1 VVRAIAGAR
10 RVSIFAK
17 RRSIR
22 IAVLAV
28 ALPVFAV
35 GLRISWTRSGLELG
49 ALQGGAILQMMALV
63 PVTVAFSTWQLKLM
77 AAAAGASARWWPA
90 SRVVTLGTLS
100 GLLPISSGQV
110 VRGGAVIY
118 WGARIEAASYAVALD
133 ALVWLGVASL
143 YAGVAAT
150 ILGIHSLGGLLLALG
165 GIFSVLAVLVGRRTR
180 LSWSQGI
187 ALQAGRLA
195 GVMIEAIR
203 LALSFVALSAPI
215 ELTRASVLVAASPYA
230 SLLFFLPGGLGAREG
245 ITAVAAAAVG
255 LSAGVAFI
263 AAALN
268 RVVGLAVLL
277 AWEGFLMV
285 LGAGAG
291 WWTRR
296 QPGAGGGRAREGD
309 RVLE

>member
-1 VVRAIAGAR
+1 
-10 RVSIFAK
+10 
-17 RRSIR
+17 
-22 IAVLAV
+22 LW
-28 ALPVFAV
+28 
-35 GLRISWTRSGLELG
+35 ISWTRSGLELG
-49 ALQGGAILQMMALV
+49 ALQGEAILLMIALV
-63 PVTVAFSTWQLKLM
+63 PFTVAFSTWQLKLM

-118 WGARIEAASYAVALD
+118 WGAGIEAASYAVALD

-150 ILGIHSLGGLLLALG
+150 ILGIHAVGAPLLALG

-187 ALQAGRLA
+187 ALHAGRLG
-195 GVMIEAIR
+195 GVTIEAIR
-203 LALSFVALSAPI
+203 LALSFVALSAPL

-245 ITAVAAAAVG
+245 ITAAAAAAVG
-255 LSAGVAFI
+255 VSAGVAFI

-277 AWEGFLMV
+277 AWEGFLV
-285 LGAGAG
+285 LLGSGAVGG
-291 WWTRR
+291 L
-296 QPGAGGGRAREGD
+296 PGNRVPGPAGGGRRGD
-309 RVLE
+309 

>member
-1 VVRAIAGAR
+1 MVRVIVAGAR

-17 RRSIR
+17 RRSVR

-49 ALQGGAILQMMALV
+49 MLRAEAILLMIALV
-63 PVTVAFSTWQLKLM
+63 PFTVACSTWQLKLM
-77 AAAAGASARWWPA
+77 TAAAGASVPWWPA
-90 SRVVTLGTLS
+90 ARVVTLGALS

-110 VRGGAVIY
+110 VRGGALIY
-118 WGARIEAASYAVALD
+118 WGAGIEAASYAVALD

-143 YAGVAAT
+143 YAGVAGM

-245 ITAVAAAAVG
+245 ITAAAAAAVG
-255 LSAGVAFI
+255 VSAGVAFI

-277 AWEGFLMV
+277 AWEGFLV
-285 LGAGAG
+285 LLGSGAVGG
-291 WWTRR
+291 L
-296 QPGAGGGRAREGD
+296 PGNRVPGPAGGGRRGD
-309 RVLE
+309 